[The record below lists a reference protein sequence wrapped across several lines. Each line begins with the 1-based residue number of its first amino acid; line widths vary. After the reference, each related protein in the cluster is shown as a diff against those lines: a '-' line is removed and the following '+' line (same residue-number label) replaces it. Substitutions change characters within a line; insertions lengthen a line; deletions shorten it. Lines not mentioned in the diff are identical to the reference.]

1 MKTKVVKVTPKLA
14 YDWLQK
20 NARNRPPAPKVI
32 ERYAAAMKAGGW
44 SLTGDPIRFTE
55 AGVLIDGQHRLAACV
70 LCGVPFESVVVTG
83 IKPDAFNDIDQGYKR
98 TLGHM
103 FARDRKKNYIILAAA
118 VGFVWR
124 YRNGMDKGAI
134 GIDDGYKILASCK
147 PLQRCAN
154 LASNFPRAICPMPK
168 PIIAALMALSIER
181 HGEKAVE
188 FWHQVGSSEGLVA
201 GSPQHMLYRRL
212 REVASDES
220 VSRDAAPALAIK
232 AFNAW
237 AAGSKTLRSLRY
249 DPASEAFPEIV

>member
-1 MKTKVVKVTPKLA
+1 MKTRVVKITPKMA

-20 NARNRPPAPKVI
+20 NVRNRPPAPKVV
-32 ERYAAAMKAGGW
+32 ERYADAMKSHQW
-44 SLTGDPIRFTE
+44 SLTGDPIRFTD

-70 LCGVPFESVVVTG
+70 LCGVSFESVVVTG
-83 IKPDAFNDIDQGYKR
+83 VMPDAFNDIDQGYKR

-118 VGFVWR
+118 AGFVWR
-124 YRNGMDKGAI
+124 YRNGMGKGAI
-134 GIDDGYKILASCK
+134 AIDDGYKVLSSCK
-147 PLQRCAN
+147 PLQRC
-154 LASNFPRAICPMPK
+154 SNAVTKFPRAICPLPR
-168 PIIAALMALSIER
+168 PIIAALMAMTIDR
-181 HGEKAVE
+181 HGEKAAE

-237 AAGSKTLRSLRY
+237 ISGVKTLRCLKY
-249 DPASEAFPEIV
+249 DPAVEPFPEIA